1 MSAYIVSFK
10 NQASETP
17 SNTVKMH
24 RNNNHAEEDHEEQDD
39 QSETANPIIS
49 SHLYLKPTHTS
60 QSLDKDVVLR
70 RIRQRRRVTKVRNA
84 FQAFLTFP
92 KFSSKTA
99 AATDTDANKDNAS
112 STHHQVKWLDDAFAA
127 P

>member
-1 MSAYIVSFK
+1 MSSYIVSFK

-17 SNTVKMH
+17 SNTVKIH

-39 QSETANPIIS
+39 QLETVNPVIS
-49 SHLYLKPTHTS
+49 SHLFLKPTHTS

-70 RIRQRRRVTKVRNA
+70 RIRQRRRATKVRNA
-84 FQAFLTFP
+84 FQSFLTFP

-99 AATDTDANKDNAS
+99 ANDANKDNGS

>member
-1 MSAYIVSFK
+1 MSSYIVSFK

-17 SNTVKMH
+17 SNTVKIH
-24 RNNNHAEEDHEEQDD
+24 RNNNNHTEEDHEEQDD
-39 QSETANPIIS
+39 QLETVNPVIS
-49 SHLYLKPTHTS
+49 SHLFLKPTHTS

-70 RIRQRRRVTKVRNA
+70 RIRQRRRATKVRNA
-84 FQAFLTFP
+84 FQSFLTFP
-92 KFSSKTA
+92 KFSSKTVA
-99 AATDTDANKDNAS
+99 ATDANKDNGS